1 LPPTRQI
8 PRQARNDKWGT
19 TDHDSEQRLPMQL
32 GHIFPQGQIG
42 FDPGALR
49 EYVQALEEMGFD
61 FIGVADH
68 VLAADPSRWE
78 ASGHARPRDDE
89 MYREPFA
96 LLSFIAGC
104 TKRLGLATSILLV
117 PQRPTALVAKQAAE
131 LDLLSGG
138 RLRLGVGLGMIPL
151 EYEALGQDFHT
162 RGKRLEEQVELLRL
176 LWTRDS
182 VDFEG
187 RWDSVRHAA
196 IRPLPVQ
203 RPIPVWMGGGVG
215 HRGVTEPALRRVARL
230 ADGWCP
236 LPGTPEDEDQAWG
249 ILQDS
254 LRAAGRDPSAFGY
267 EMRTVSYK
275 GTPDEW
281 VVGYKRQK
289 ARGATHYAV
298 DNRGAHVHG
307 IEKHLASLGSWIEAV
322 RKA

>member
-1 LPPTRQI
+1 
-8 PRQARNDKWGT
+8 
-19 TDHDSEQRLPMQL
+19 MQL

-68 VLAADPSRWE
+68 GLAADPSRWE
-78 ASGHARPRDDE
+78 APGHARPRDDE

-104 TKRLGLATSILLV
+104 TSRLGLTTSILLL

-162 RGKRLEEQVELLRL
+162 RGKRLEEQMGLLRM
-176 LWTRDS
+176 LWTRDA

-187 RWDSVRHAA
+187 RWDTVRNAA

-203 RPIPVWMGGGVG
+203 RPIPLWMGGGVG
-215 HRGVTEPALRRVARL
+215 HRGVTEAALRRVARL

-236 LPGTPEDEDQAWG
+236 LPAKAEDEERAWG
-249 ILQDS
+249 ILKDS
-254 LRAAGRDPSAFGY
+254 LRSARRDPSGFGY
-267 EMRTVSYK
+267 EMRTVSYT

-281 VVGYKRQK
+281 IAGYRRQQ
-289 ARGATHYAV
+289 ARGATHYSV
-298 DNRGAHVHG
+298 DNRGAHFRGVYP
-307 IEKHLASLGSWIEAV
+307 HLESLRRWMETV